1 MRLIA
6 IPIVL
11 ALTGCAS
18 TEYAAYAEAQKARAS
33 ADAARYAA
41 LAKIA
46 EMGDTTAKVAA
57 VISLNVQGNQQPQ
70 MAMPRSWADYA
81 LTFTGALLPV
91 VGQMYAVN
99 KQTSLGIRQSD
110 NATLLGISQANSN
123 RDVQT
128 ATVTGFSS
136 MASLGF
142 KAASDISTVG
152 FKAVGDIS
160 TVGFKA
166 TSDIAANIQAPQ
178 PNITISGTGI
188 VGGGTLST
196 TTNTMSNSTGVL
208 GTGSYMTDN
217 RPSTSTSSSTSTST
231 STSSSLTCTTGP
243 C

>member
-6 IPIVL
+6 IPIML

-57 VISLNVQGNQQPQ
+57 VISLNVQGNSQPQ

-128 ATVTGFSS
+128 ATVTGFST
-136 MASLGF
+136 MACLGF
-142 KAASDISTVG
+142 KATA
-152 FKAVGDIS
+152 
-160 TVGFKA
+160 
-166 TSDIAANIQAPQ
+166 DIAANIKQPQ

-217 RPSTSTSSSTSTST
+217 RPSTSTSTST

>member
-110 NATLLGISQANSN
+110 NATLLGISQATSN

-152 FKAVGDIS
+152 FKA
-160 TVGFKA
+160 
-166 TSDIAANIQAPQ
+166 TSDIAANIKQPQ

-231 STSSSLTCTTGP
+231 SSSLTCTTGP

>member
-6 IPIVL
+6 IPLAL
-11 ALTGCAS
+11 ALTGCA
-18 TEYAAYAEAQKARAS
+18 TNEYAAYAEAQKARAQ

-57 VISLNVQGNQQPQ
+57 VISLNVQGNSQPQ

-81 LTFTGALLPV
+81 LSFTGALLPV

-110 NATLLGISQANSN
+110 NATTLGIAQSNSN

-128 ATVTGFSS
+128 ATVTGFTG
-136 MASLGF
+136 L
-142 KAASDISTVG
+142 AAVG
-152 FKAVGDIS
+152 FKAVSDAS
-160 TVGFKA
+160 SVGFKA

>member
-6 IPIVL
+6 IPIAL
-11 ALTGCAS
+11 SLTGCAH
-18 TEYAAYAEAQKARAS
+18 TEYTAYAEAQKARAS

-41 LAKIA
+41 LAEIA
-46 EMGDTTAKVAA
+46 KMGDTTAKVAA

-81 LTFTGALLPV
+81 LSFTGALLPV

-99 KQTSLGIRQSD
+99 KQTNLGIRQSD

-152 FKAVGDIS
+152 FKA
-160 TVGFKA
+160 
-166 TSDIAANIQAPQ
+166 TSDIAANIKQPQ

-217 RPSTSTSSSTSTST
+217 RPSTSTST

>member
-1 MRLIA
+1 MKKLA
-6 IPIVL
+6 IITAAF
-11 ALTGCAS
+11 ALSGCAH
-18 TEYAAYAEAQKARAS
+18 EYAAYAEAHKARAK

-41 LAKIA
+41 LAEIA
-46 EMGDTTAKVAA
+46 KMGDTTAKVAA
-57 VISLNVQGNQQPQ
+57 VISLNAGGGQQPQ
-70 MAMPRSWADYA
+70 QIATPRNWADYA
-81 LTFTGALLPV
+81 LSFTGALLPV

-99 KQTSLGIRQSD
+99 KQTNLGIRQSD

-136 MASLGF
+136 MAGL
-142 KAASDISTVG
+142 G
-152 FKAVGDIS
+152 FKAVGDIA

-166 TSDIAANIQAPQ
+166 TSDIAVNIKQPQ

-188 VGGGTLST
+188 VGGGTLTT
-196 TTNTMSNSTGVL
+196 TTNTMSNSTGTL
-208 GTGSYMTDN
+208 GTGSYLNDN
-217 RPSTSTSSSTSTST
+217 RPSTSTTTSTSTST

>member
-6 IPIVL
+6 IPIAL
-11 ALTGCAS
+11 ALTGCAH
-18 TEYAAYAEAQKARAS
+18 TEYTAYAEAQKARAS

-41 LAKIA
+41 LAEIA
-46 EMGDTTAKVAA
+46 KMGDTTAKVAA

-81 LTFTGALLPV
+81 LSFTGALLPV
-91 VGQMYAVN
+91 MGQMYAVN
-99 KQTSLGIRQSD
+99 KQTNLGIRQSD

-136 MASLGF
+136 MAGL
-142 KAASDISTVG
+142 
-152 FKAVGDIS
+152 
-160 TVGFKA
+160 GFKA
-166 TSDIAANIQAPQ
+166 TSDIAANIKQPQ

-217 RPSTSTSSSTSTST
+217 RPSTSTSTST

>member
-152 FKAVGDIS
+152 FKA
-160 TVGFKA
+160 
-166 TSDIAANIQAPQ
+166 TSDIAVNIKQPQ

-217 RPSTSTSSSTSTST
+217 RPSTSTST

>member
-123 RDVQT
+123 RDMQT

-152 FKAVGDIS
+152 FKA
-160 TVGFKA
+160 
-166 TSDIAANIQAPQ
+166 TSDIAANIKQPQ

-217 RPSTSTSSSTSTST
+217 RPSTSTTTSTSSSTST

>member
-11 ALTGCAS
+11 ALTGCAH
-18 TEYAAYAEAQKARAS
+18 TEYTAYAEAQKARAS

-41 LAKIA
+41 LAEIA
-46 EMGDTTAKVAA
+46 KMGDTTAKVAA

-81 LTFTGALLPV
+81 LSFTGALLPV
-91 VGQMYAVN
+91 MGQMYAVN
-99 KQTSLGIRQSD
+99 KQTNLGIRQSD

-136 MASLGF
+136 MAGL
-142 KAASDISTVG
+142 
-152 FKAVGDIS
+152 
-160 TVGFKA
+160 GFKA
-166 TSDIAANIQAPQ
+166 TSDIAANIKQPQ

-217 RPSTSTSSSTSTST
+217 RPSTSTSTST

>member
-152 FKAVGDIS
+152 FKA
-160 TVGFKA
+160 
-166 TSDIAANIQAPQ
+166 TSDIAANIKQPQ

-231 STSSSLTCTTGP
+231 SSSLTCTTGP

>member
-6 IPIVL
+6 LPIAL

-152 FKAVGDIS
+152 FKA
-160 TVGFKA
+160 
-166 TSDIAANIQAPQ
+166 TSDIAANIKQPQ

-217 RPSTSTSSSTSTST
+217 RPSTSTST

>member
-152 FKAVGDIS
+152 FKA
-160 TVGFKA
+160 
-166 TSDIAANIQAPQ
+166 TSDIAANIKQPQ

-217 RPSTSTSSSTSTST
+217 RPSTSSST